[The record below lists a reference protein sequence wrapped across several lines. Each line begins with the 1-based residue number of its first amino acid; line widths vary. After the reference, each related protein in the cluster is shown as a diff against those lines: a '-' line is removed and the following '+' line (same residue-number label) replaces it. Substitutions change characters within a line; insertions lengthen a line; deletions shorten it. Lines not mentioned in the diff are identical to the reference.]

1 MAESKKKTVAAKT
14 VKTETAAPAEVKA
27 DAVET
32 KEEVKTAVK
41 KETKTATKKA
51 PAKKT
56 TLWHSSLPQ
65 QQRKRR
71 QRKQRARSRR
81 QQKQIQQ

>member
-41 KETKTATKKA
+41 KETKTDT
-51 PAKKT
+51 
-56 TLWHSSLPQ
+56 
-65 QQRKRR
+65 
-71 QRKQRARSRR
+71 
-81 QQKQIQQ
+81 I

>member
-51 PAKKT
+51 PASKENDGKESRERRAEGSKSRY
-56 TLWHSSLPQ
+56 SSEYGGSLSVF
-65 QQRKRR
+65 R
-71 QRKQRARSRR
+71 
-81 QQKQIQQ
+81 